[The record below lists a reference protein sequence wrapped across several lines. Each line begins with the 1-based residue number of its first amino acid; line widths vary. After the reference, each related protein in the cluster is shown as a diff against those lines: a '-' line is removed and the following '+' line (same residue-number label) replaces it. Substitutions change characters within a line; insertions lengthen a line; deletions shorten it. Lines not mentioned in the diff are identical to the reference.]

1 MFLISLAIIASTGE
15 FPPFSF
21 VSLFMIYVVL
31 KVFLVIIKGLFKRQ
45 NLYYCTLLA
54 KYMLYYFC
62 QKNYRE

>member
-21 VSLFMIYVVL
+21 VSLFMRYVVL

-45 NLYYCTLLA
+45 NLY
-54 KYMLYYFC
+54 
-62 QKNYRE
+62 